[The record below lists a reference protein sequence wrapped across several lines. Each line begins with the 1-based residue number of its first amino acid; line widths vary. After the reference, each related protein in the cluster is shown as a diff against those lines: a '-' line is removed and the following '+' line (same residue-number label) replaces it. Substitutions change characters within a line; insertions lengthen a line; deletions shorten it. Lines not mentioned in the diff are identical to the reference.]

1 MLCQACNKQLE
12 RTITRR
18 PTAALGDMRVIK
30 AVFLMSFVVGS
41 ACDGSNG
48 ARAAEVRVL
57 QASYEFRGESYSSVA
72 ELRGALDAIPER
84 AVSISTST
92 CADESRTA
100 DVLRLLRER
109 QANVAFSTFEE
120 VCQ

>member
-1 MLCQACNKQLE
+1 
-12 RTITRR
+12 
-18 PTAALGDMRVIK
+18 MRVIK
-30 AVFLMSFVVGS
+30 AIFLMSSVVGS
-41 ACDGSNG
+41 ACDGGNG
-48 ARAAEVRVL
+48 TQAAEVRVL

-100 DVLRLLRER
+100 DVVRLLRER